1 MPKKPPLTIGALAK
15 AVGVN
20 VETIR
25 FYQRK
30 GLIRQPE
37 KPLSGFRVYPP
48 ETRQRLAF
56 IRSAKELG
64 FTLNEIAELL
74 KLEDSDCRQARAL
87 AEGKL
92 AAVRSRIQRLE
103 QMRDELER
111 LVAACGDHG
120 DGGQSCAIIRTLAAD
135 AG

>member
-1 MPKKPPLTIGALAK
+1 MSDALTIGALAK

-25 FYQRK
+25 FYERK
-30 GLIRQPE
+30 GLIRQPD
-37 KPLSGFRVYPP
+37 KPLSGFRAYPP

-64 FTLNEIAELL
+64 FTLVEIAELL
-74 KLEDSDCRQARAL
+74 KLEDSDCHQAKAL
-87 AEGKL
+87 AQDKL
-92 AAVRSRIQRLE
+92 AAVRSRIERLA

-111 LVAACGDHG
+111 LVSACDEGDE
-120 DGGQSCAIIRTLAAD
+120 DGQTCAIIRTLAGEGGA
-135 AG
+135 